1 MTHEQEKCSEICE
14 EKRPEKPTW
23 QRVQSITLQSSAFRP
38 GRVYATE
45 KEMNDAVKNG
55 TFELRKTMAIKNGRL
70 FFMCYK

>member
-14 EKRPEKPTW
+14 EKQAEPTW
-23 QRVQSITLQSSAFRP
+23 QRVPSITLQSSAFRP

-45 KEMNDAVKNG
+45 KEMQRAVKNG
-55 TFELRKTMAIKNGRL
+55 TFELRKTMVIKNGRL